1 MTDSDVRIVFI
12 STPREEAAQFAK
24 TLVDTRLAA
33 CVNII
38 PKMESYFRWE
48 GKVQHD
54 EEALLIVKTSA
65 QTIEKLQEFV
75 DNNHP
80 YDLPE
85 VISIPILEGLPAY
98 LQWIRDESE

>member
-1 MTDSDVRIVFI
+1 MTDTNVRVVFI
-12 STPREEAAQFAK
+12 STPREEAPRFAK
-24 TLVDTRLAA
+24 TLVDTGLAA

-38 PKMESYFRWE
+38 PKMESYYRWE
-48 GKVQHD
+48 DKTQRD

-65 QTIEKLQEFV
+65 ATMEKLQEFV
-75 DNNHP
+75 DINHP

-85 VISIPILEGLPAY
+85 VIALPITEGLPAY